1 MSGAWV
7 PDNNWV
13 WFRAVV
19 AAFSRTSGGSWDRA
33 DIEHAVARTEDWY
46 AGDGWY
52 ADGGPRPGEYRN
64 FDLYSGWAMQLYPL
78 WFCRI
83 AGDSAEPGLASVYRD
98 RLRRYLADAEHLV
111 GGDG

>member
-78 WFCRI
+78 CQGRSLTYRFAALAPFW
-83 AGDSAEPGLASVYRD
+83 AGALFDATPLAPG
-98 RLRRYLADAEHLV
+98 
-111 GGDG
+111 